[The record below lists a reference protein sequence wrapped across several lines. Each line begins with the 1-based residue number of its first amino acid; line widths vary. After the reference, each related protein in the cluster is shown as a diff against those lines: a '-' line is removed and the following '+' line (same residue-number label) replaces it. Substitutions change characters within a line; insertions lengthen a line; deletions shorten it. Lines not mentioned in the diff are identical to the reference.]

1 VKVRAGAATDCG
13 ESLRRTFIPALT
25 VAWPMNFGVLST
37 AAIGTEDVI
46 PGIQKSDHTVA
57 AIASR
62 DEGRARAAA
71 DDLGVERAYG
81 SYEALLA
88 DDDIDAVYNPLPNAL
103 HAEWTRRAAD
113 HGLHVLC
120 EKPLAVDAAEAVD
133 LFEYCED
140 AGVTLMEAF
149 MYRFHPRT
157 IRARE
162 VVEREL
168 GEVRSVTSTF
178 TFDLRWPGWE
188 DDIRL
193 DPDLAGGSLMDVGCY
208 AVSAVRGFLGEPE
221 RAYATSA
228 DTRDTGVD
236 TQLSGVLEFDDGATG
251 RVHCGFDSPN
261 VEHYRVETVDGWLEA
276 RNAFG
281 PEADESV
288 SLTWS
293 VDGREVTESFDP
305 VDHYRLEVEGFA
317 AAIDDGSA
325 PLVDRTETEANMRA
339 IDALAESADRG
350 EPVGLA

>member
-1 VKVRAGAATDCG
+1 
-13 ESLRRTFIPALT
+13 
-25 VAWPMNFGVLST
+25 MNFGVLST

-46 PGIQKSDHTVA
+46 PGIQQSDHTVA

-62 DEGRARAAA
+62 DEERARTAA
-71 DDLGVERAYG
+71 DALGIERAYG

-88 DDDIDAVYNPLPNAL
+88 DEELDAVYNPLPNAL

-113 HGLHVLC
+113 HELHVLC
-120 EKPLAVDAAEAVD
+120 EKPLAVDTAEAVD

-140 AGVTLMEAF
+140 AGVTVMEAF

-168 GEVRSVTSTF
+168 GEVRSVTATF

-221 RAYATSA
+221 RAYATAA
-228 DTRDTGVD
+228 DTRDCGVD
-236 TQLSGVLEFDDGATG
+236 TQLSGVLEYAVEHSSTSPRSTSSREDAGGATG

-276 RNAFG
+276 TNAFG

-293 VDGREVTESFDP
+293 VDGRQATETFDP

-317 AAIDDGSA
+317 AAIEDGTA
-325 PLVDRTETEANMRA
+325 PPVDRTETEANMRA